1 MTSFLSYTGAAA
13 AAVRR
18 PASAGD
24 APPWMQRAD
33 WASRVVV
40 DRAAFS
46 TAAWLSGFC
55 VIWCSACVFI
65 FLVNHDRSAAG
76 GGTTWGDIFFALI
89 FPLSA
94 VAAVAYT
101 IAAVRTWRRYGNPA
115 LYIDTLP
122 GYIGDRFR
130 GAVTLRLPDTAGLEA
145 IIACERRTY
154 RWVPKM
160 KGGRKKEWTTETLW
174 SSAHPIGGDRVMRTE
189 VGASVP
195 VDVPLP
201 ADQPATLVDAEGVGI
216 RWSLYLRTAHERE
229 GKADAV
235 GTVEPESEPPPAY
248 AAQFVIPVYARA

>member
-1 MTSFLSYTGAAA
+1 MTSFFDYVGATA

-18 PASAGD
+18 PNPAPD

-40 DRAAFS
+40 DRTSFRTAAF
-46 TAAWLSGFC
+46 LSAFC
-55 VIWCSACVFI
+55 VAWCGGCIFI
-65 FLVNHDRSAAG
+65 FIANHDRSVA
-76 GGTTWGDIFFALI
+76 GGTTWGDIFTAVI

-94 VAAVAYT
+94 VAAIAYT
-101 IAAVRTWRRYGNPA
+101 IGAVRTWRRYGSPA

-122 GYIGDRFR
+122 GYVGDRFR

-154 RWVPKM
+154 RWVPAM
-160 KGGRKKEWTTETLW
+160 KGGQKKEWITETLW
-174 SSAHPIGGDRVMRTE
+174 SAAHPIGSGHIMRTE

-201 ADQPATLVDAEGVGI
+201 ADQPATIVDAEDVGI
-216 RWSLYLRTAHERE
+216 RWSLYLRTALERR
-229 GKADAV
+229 
-235 GTVEPESEPPPAY
+235 ESEPPPSY
-248 AAQFVIPVYARA
+248 AAQFVVPVFARD